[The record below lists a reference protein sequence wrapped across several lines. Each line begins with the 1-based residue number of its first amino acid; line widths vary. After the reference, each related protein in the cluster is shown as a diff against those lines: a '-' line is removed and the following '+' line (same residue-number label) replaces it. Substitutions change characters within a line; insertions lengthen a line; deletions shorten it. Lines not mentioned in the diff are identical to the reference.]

1 MTIADVIN
9 SNGLQTAVALA
20 VGTFVFIQYRIRKRD
35 EIKRSASLIV
45 TEIQTAERKIKN
57 VKKRL
62 ADGVLDADVSIIT
75 TNSWQRYRYM
85 LSDFL
90 DRDEWDAI
98 EDFYDRALMLDD
110 TIKYNNLMF
119 RNDVEQIRTNKQR
132 AVADFAIETVNGIS
146 DTTNREDVASLFSNK
161 VQVYDTLYMSKQG
174 EMSYTPSRI
183 LDDAK
188 KYIDNIPSLLS
199 SPSIVKLKN
208 VAQKGRAS

>member
-1 MTIADVIN
+1 MTVADVIN
-9 SNGLQTAVALA
+9 SNGLQTAVVLA

-75 TNSWQRYRYM
+75 TNSWERYRYM

-90 DRDEWDAI
+90 DRDEWDAV

-132 AVADFAIETVNGIS
+132 AVADFAIETVNSIS

-199 SPSIVKLKN
+199 SPSIIKLKK
-208 VAQKGRAS
+208 VALKGRA